1 MSAGVERV
9 ASADSPSAFER
20 TDKRAVFSNGLDKVV
35 AAAWRE
41 TAIAPQQRTQEGL
54 VQADT
59 ADHDPARQSYE
70 AGPQEPHDDAFF
82 ASLASRRQSGGK
94 DA

>member
-1 MSAGVERV
+1 MSARVERV
-9 ASADSPSAFER
+9 ASADSPKALKG
-20 TDKRAVFSNGLDKVV
+20 TDKRAIFSHCLDKVV
-35 AAAWRE
+35 TAAWRE
-41 TAIAPQQRTQEGL
+41 TAIASQQWTQKDL

-59 ADHDPARQSYE
+59 ADHDPAREPYE